1 MHSGALAAEHPSQ
14 LSELRPPSLWK
25 PTLGRSRARSLG
37 PGRPKHYYTVVQ
49 AMRAAFAG
57 PILADLQHCLA
68 VQLSEDNFR

>member
-1 MHSGALAAEHPSQ
+1 MNTLGATQWAIVYGSSGAPGG
-14 LSELRPPSLWK
+14 LRPRRPAA
-25 PTLGRSRARSLG
+25 ARSLG